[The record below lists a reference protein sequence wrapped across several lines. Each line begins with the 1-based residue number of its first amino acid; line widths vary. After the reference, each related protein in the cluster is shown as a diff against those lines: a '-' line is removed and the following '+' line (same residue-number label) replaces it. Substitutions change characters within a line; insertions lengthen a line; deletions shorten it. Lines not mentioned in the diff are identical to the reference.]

1 MMKISIIVAAAANNV
16 IGKDGG
22 LPWHLPEDLKR
33 FKSLTLGKPLLMGRK
48 TFESIGRPLPERRNI
63 ILTRQLRYQAP
74 GCTVVGTV
82 ESALEVAK
90 GADELMVIGGTA
102 IYEEM
107 LPRCERIYLTRIHEI
122 IEGDTWFPEIETG
135 QWQLV
140 SREDCPANDNRPH
153 SFSYLVLDRR

>member
-1 MMKISIIVAAAANNV
+1 MKLSLIVAFDRNHA
-16 IGKDGG
+16 IGRDND
-22 LPWHLPEDLKR
+22 LPWKLPDDLKR
-33 FKSLTLGKPLLMGRK
+33 FKALTLGKPILMGRK
-48 TFESIGRPLPERRNI
+48 TYESIGRPLPERRNI

-102 IYEEM
+102 IYAEM

-122 IEGDTWFPEIETG
+122 IEGDTWFPEIDTG
-135 QWQLV
+135 QWRLV
-140 SREDCPANDNRPH
+140 SREDCPANEDRPH